1 MSSRHTLEI
10 RGTRKAIA
18 ELLTPNP
25 EITDVMLYAKP
36 SKRMLFAMLNALPN
50 LKRITVGKGIAR
62 QISKRQMEALDKVG
76 IEVILED
83 RKRGRKPMFSAE
95 QRKAIM
101 EEFARDPSSMA
112 KYGIGRRA
120 VYYWMKK

>member
-1 MSSRHTLEI
+1 LEI

-18 ELLTPNP
+18 ELLAPNP

-50 LKRITVGKGIAR
+50 LKRVTMGKGIAR
-62 QISKRQMEALDKVG
+62 QISRKQMEALGKVG
-76 IEVILED
+76 IAITLEG
-83 RKRGRKPMFSAE
+83 RKRGRKPRFTKE

-101 EEFARDPSSMA
+101 EEFVRDPSSIA
-112 KYGIGRRA
+112 KYGIGKRA
-120 VYYWMKK
+120 VYYWMKG

>member
-18 ELLTPNP
+18 ELLAPNA

-50 LKRITVGKGIAR
+50 LKRIMVGNGIAR
-62 QISKRQMEALDKVG
+62 QMSKKQMEALNKVG
-76 IEVILED
+76 IEVVLED
-83 RKRGRKPMFSAE
+83 RKRGRRPRFSKE
-95 QRKAIM
+95 QRKTIM
-101 EEFARDPSSMA
+101 DEFTKDPSSIA

-120 VYYWMKK
+120 VYYWMKQ

>member
-18 ELLTPNP
+18 ELLSSNT

-36 SKRMLFAMLNALPN
+36 SKKMLFAMLNALPN
-50 LKRITVGKGIAR
+50 LKRITVGKGIAK
-62 QISKRQMEALDKVG
+62 QISKKQMEALNSVG
-76 IEVILED
+76 IKVIIED
-83 RKRGRKPMFSAE
+83 RKRGRKPRFTTE
-95 QRKAIM
+95 QRKTIM
-101 EEFARDPSSMA
+101 EEFAKDPSSVA
-112 KYGIGRRA
+112 KYGIGKRA